1 MERQDGDAEGSGRGE
16 HRSRGCRSPT
26 ETKIDRSPGIP
37 RVLEV
42 GFATVREHHVTKNT
56 TGPQKSNSLQNKK
69 IKSRE
74 DGREPEAAEL
84 RRGER
89 RRDHEVVFA
98 AAARDPP
105 TLQRPDFDCVRQ
117 NKHTNANTENEMTG
131 GDLEKACGSL
141 LDQSKQPLNIKRDR
155 RRLEEV
161 SDKMWKDEVKEIGS
175 RSLAL
180 TKGSTK
186 ESELLHSLDGK
197 AKNAQ
202 KRRKDAKQDL
212 RSKIPGVTLVSD
224 DSLFGQAANYIKDLE
239 GTSLDLEGL
248 SGTAMIR
255 KVLPGSNKIRGVT
268 ALFEAASRHIT
279 EVKKKMKIAPEEVE
293 KEFRPGVDAHD
304 GRVGKRLTNMI
315 LIPHIPKINGDIP
328 SAVEAFADH
337 QRLLDR
343 LVLYDLAEV
352 KVKGDRN
359 CQFRA
364 LSDQMYHT
372 TEHHRF
378 VRLQV
383 VKQLESYPEI
393 YAGYVPMD
401 YREYLK
407 KMTEDGEWGD
417 HVTLQAAADL
427 YGVKITLLTSC
438 RDTFY
443 IEVLP
448 ADQKPKREICISF
461 WAEVHCDSVYAEK
474 AS

>member
-16 HRSRGCRSPT
+16 HRSRGCRSPA
-26 ETKIDRSPGIP
+26 ETKTDRSPGIP

-42 GFATVREHHVTKNT
+42 GFATVREHHGTKST
-56 TGPQKSNSLQNKK
+56 TGPQKSNNLQNKK

-117 NKHTNANTENEMTG
+117 NKHPNGNQSLSCPALCPLTCVCVAMHPTNTENEMTG
-131 GDLEKACGSL
+131 GDLEKASGSL

-161 SDKMWKDEVKEIGS
+161 SDKMWKDEAKEIGS
-175 RSLAL
+175 RSPAL

-186 ESELLHSLDGK
+186 ESQMLQSLDGK

-202 KRRKDAKQDL
+202 KRRKDAKQEL

-224 DSLFGQAANYIKDLE
+224 DSLFGQAANYIEDLE

-279 EVKKKMKIAPEEVE
+279 EVKKKKKIAPEEVE

-304 GRVGKRLTNMI
+304 GRAGKKLTNMI
-315 LIPHIPKINGDIP
+315 PIPHIPKINGDIP

-359 CQFRA
+359 C
-364 LSDQMYHT
+364 
-372 TEHHRF
+372 
-378 VRLQV
+378 
-383 VKQLESYPEI
+383 QLESYPEI

-448 ADQKPKREICISF
+448 ADQKPKG
-461 WAEVHCDSVYAEK
+461 

>member
-16 HRSRGCRSPT
+16 HRSRGCRSPA
-26 ETKIDRSPGIP
+26 ETKTDRSPGIP

-42 GFATVREHHVTKNT
+42 GFATVREHHGTKST
-56 TGPQKSNSLQNKK
+56 TGPQKSNNLQNKK

-105 TLQRPDFDCVRQ
+105 TLQRPDFDC
-117 NKHTNANTENEMTG
+117 NEMTG
-131 GDLEKACGSL
+131 GDLEKASGSL

-161 SDKMWKDEVKEIGS
+161 SDKMWKDEAKEIGS
-175 RSLAL
+175 RSPAL

-186 ESELLHSLDGK
+186 ESQMLQSLDGK

-202 KRRKDAKQDL
+202 KRRKDAKQEL

-224 DSLFGQAANYIKDLE
+224 DSLFGQAANYIEDLE

-279 EVKKKMKIAPEEVE
+279 EVKKKKKIAPEEVE

-304 GRVGKRLTNMI
+304 GRAGKKLTNMI
-315 LIPHIPKINGDIP
+315 PIPHIPKINGDIP

-359 CQFRA
+359 C
-364 LSDQMYHT
+364 
-372 TEHHRF
+372 
-378 VRLQV
+378 
-383 VKQLESYPEI
+383 QLESYPEI

-448 ADQKPKREICISF
+448 ADQKPKG
-461 WAEVHCDSVYAEK
+461 